1 VTGWRVVYSYGSGS
15 SSVSYEYPC
24 RIDYLDH
31 GIRISNKEGKFM
43 AFWPYQSFIRIEAV

>member
-1 VTGWRVVYSYGSGS
+1 MNNWRVVYSYGSGA
-15 SSVSYEYPC
+15 SSVSYDYTS

-31 GIRISNKEGKFM
+31 GVRIATKENKFL